1 MAWKKLGPKDG
12 VAAGAGKQFS
22 LDGVDVA
29 VFNIDGKFFATE
41 ARCRHQDGPLAEGKL
56 KGDVIEC
63 PWHFWNYNVR
73 TGKLLDYLKDVKLN
87 TYTVEVKGNDLYI
100 DV

>member
-1 MAWKKLGPKDG
+1 M
-12 VAAGAGKQFS
+12 
-22 LDGVDVA
+22 
-29 VFNIDGKFFATE
+29 
-41 ARCRHQDGPLAEGKL
+41 AEGKL
-56 KGDVIEC
+56 KGEIVEC

-100 DV
+100 DL